1 MLLAACGPA
10 IADDVNDD
18 DVGST
23 STSAGESTGSSGSSS
38 SDPTSSEVSTGAPVT
53 CEQFNDEGR
62 EGTPLTIVIANDGNE
77 PVILDNPCFNTDYLD
92 METPSGWYW
101 PSGFCSSTCEAQ
113 FLDGCFVCDGCA
125 VAAYTVVMPG
135 GTVEVTWPGV
145 LYESVTPPAECFA
158 VGACQPDCPRRRIEI
173 TEVVMA
179 NVNAISYDLCVTTN
193 EEDPSVCSCADTKVL
208 SCETSGYEFTPTDR
222 TATAIYEPGMAG
234 PITITFG
241 P

>member
-1 MLLAACGPA
+1 MVLAACGPA

-18 DVGST
+18 DVGSSS
-23 STSAGESTGSSGSSS
+23 STSDPSASSNGSSS
-38 SDPTSSEVSTGAPVT
+38 GDPTSSDVSTGAPLM

-62 EGTPLTIVIANDGNE
+62 EGTPVTVVIANDGND
-77 PVILDNPCFNTDYLD
+77 PVILDNSCFNTDYLD

-113 FLDGCFVCDGCA
+113 FIDGCFVCDGCA

-135 GTVEVTWPGV
+135 GTIEVTWPGV
-145 LYESVTPPAECFA
+145 LFETVTPPAECFA
-158 VGACQPDCPRRRIEI
+158 QGSCAPDCPRRRIELAEI
-173 TEVVMA
+173 VMA
-179 NVNAISYDLCVTTN
+179 TANAISYDACVIAN
-193 EEDPSVCSCADTKVL
+193 DEDPSVCSCDDTKAL
-208 SCETSGYEFTPTDR
+208 SCETNGFEYSPPNR